1 MRTPKQIFSF
11 SGFSKV
17 MLTTGF
23 TQSSLNS
30 VEIIDLLSTVTH
42 CPNFPNF
49 PRSTYFANG
58 GLDNNDNTIVC
69 GGKPDTN
76 DCQSFVNGSWVSIQP
91 MTTTRS
97 LCATMKSPFINDSVS
112 LFFTGSA
119 YPLLDSA
126 EIFLNG
132 VWQKWPINLP
142 TKIGYHCMVMLNS
155 TALILIG
162 GTQDAVVYSPRT
174 HIFDIANQKWSDGP
188 VLNFARLAH
197 SCARI
202 PTNSQSSEQ
211 KIIVAGGNNGHNM
224 SSVEI
229 LDEGSNEWRQGP
241 ELPLPICCSV
251 IVEHPLGGIA
261 LIGGRTNDV
270 VFLNTIYRLA
280 NAGEDTA
287 WELMPQQLQVARHF
301 HTAFLVPNE
310 VADFCEKN
318 N

>member
-1 MRTPKQIFSF
+1 M
-11 SGFSKV
+11 V
-17 MLTTGF
+17 TTGL
-23 TQSSLNS
+23 TGSALNS
-30 VEIIDLLSTVTH
+30 VEIIDLLSTVTQ

-58 GLDNNDNTIVC
+58 GLDNNDNPIVC
-69 GGKPDTN
+69 GGQPSTN
-76 DCQSFVNGSWVSIQP
+76 DCQSFVNGRWVSIQP
-91 MTTTRS
+91 LTQIRS
-97 LCATMKSPFINDSVS
+97 LYATMKSPFLNDSVN
-112 LFFTGSA
+112 LFLAGSFD
-119 YPLLDSA
+119 PLSGTA
-126 EIFLNG
+126 EILVNG

-142 TKIGYHCMVMLNS
+142 TKIGFHCMLMLNS

-162 GTQDAVVYSPRT
+162 GNQDDVVLSPRT

-188 VLNFARLAH
+188 VLHFGRRAH
-197 SCARI
+197 SCAII
-202 PTNSQSSEQ
+202 PTNSQSSEYSV
-211 KIIVAGGNNGHNM
+211 IVVGGLDGHDM

-241 ELPLPICCSV
+241 ELPLPVCCSV

-261 LIGGRTNDV
+261 LIGGRTSEKIL
-270 VFLNTIYRLA
+270 LNTIYRLA
-280 NAGEDTA
+280 NAGED

>member
-1 MRTPKQIFSF
+1 M
-11 SGFSKV
+11 V
-17 MLTTGF
+17 ATGLA
-23 TQSSLNS
+23 QSALNS
-30 VEIIDLLSTVTH
+30 VEIIDLLSTVIQ

-49 PRSTYFANG
+49 PRSSYFTNG
-58 GLDNNDNTIVC
+58 GLDNNDNPIVC
-69 GGKPDTN
+69 GGQPCTN
-76 DCQSFVNGSWVSIQP
+76 DCQSFVNDSWVSIQP
-91 MTTTRS
+91 LTQIRS
-97 LCATMKSPFINDSVS
+97 LYATMKSPFLNDSFS
-112 LFFTGSA
+112 LFLTGSLD
-119 YPLLDSA
+119 PLSDSG
-126 EIFLNG
+126 EIFVNG

-155 TALILIG
+155 TALILIS
-162 GTQDAVVYSPRT
+162 GTQNAVVLSPRT

-188 VLNFARLAH
+188 VLNLARIGH

-202 PTNSQSSEQ
+202 SSNSTSSGHS
-211 KIIVAGGNNGHNM
+211 IVVVGGYTGHDI